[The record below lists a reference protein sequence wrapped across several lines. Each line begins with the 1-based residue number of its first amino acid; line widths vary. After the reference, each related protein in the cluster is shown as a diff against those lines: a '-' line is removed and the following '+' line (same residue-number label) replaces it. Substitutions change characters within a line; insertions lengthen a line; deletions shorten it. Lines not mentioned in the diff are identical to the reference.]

1 MLYRKVLPFH
11 IVTFC
16 QANDILLE
24 AYSPLGTGTIF
35 NNSVVQE
42 VGEANGKS
50 VSQVALRWSLQ
61 KGFLPLPKS
70 VTPKNIE
77 ANLEVFDFTL
87 SDEDVKKL
95 DTVEAA
101 TVQSNPDA
109 VNF

>member
-1 MLYRKVLPFH
+1 MLPFH

>member
-1 MLYRKVLPFH
+1 MLPFH

-16 QANDILLE
+16 QVNDILLE